1 MIEDTVKFLL
11 VDDTEENLVALE
23 ALLRRD
29 GLELLKARSGPQALE
44 LLLAHDVALAIL
56 DVQMPEM
63 NGFELAELM
72 RGAARTKR
80 VPIIFLTAGARD
92 PQRVFQ
98 GYENGAV
105 DFLFKPIDPRVLT
118 SKADVFFQLH
128 RQKIELANNL
138 RLNEMF
144 VGILGHD
151 LRNPLSAIVMGAQL
165 LERQLTDE
173 GALRALR
180 RMVSSAGRMK
190 DMIEQLLDLTRARL
204 AGGIGFVRAGRQ
216 LDVVELVA
224 RAADE
229 LRAIAPDRQV
239 AMTTS
244 GDART
249 AGDASRLLQVFS
261 NLLSNALHHGTPG
274 TPVSATIEGLD
285 GEIVVVVR
293 NQGTI
298 PPELLPRIFDPF
310 RGARP
315 TSSSQGLGLGL
326 FITHQI
332 VVAHGGTITVES
344 SPAVGTAFTVRFP
357 KTFAVA
363 RQINPASR
371 RLLVVEDDE
380 SIRDSLREAFEDAG
394 YQIETAS
401 NGQEALDLLTDGSPH
416 PDVVIL
422 DLVMPVLDGNR
433 LYQAMQAD
441 AGLSRIPVIISTSSP
456 SRAPKGVVVV
466 PKPVKLDRLLGTVAD
481 LCRQEA
487 AVSGSKL
494 DQTDA

>member
-1 MIEDTVKFLL
+1 
-11 VDDTEENLVALE
+11 
-23 ALLRRD
+23 
-29 GLELLKARSGPQALE
+29 
-44 LLLAHDVALAIL
+44 
-56 DVQMPEM
+56 
-63 NGFELAELM
+63 
-72 RGAARTKR
+72 
-80 VPIIFLTAGARD
+80 
-92 PQRVFQ
+92 
-98 GYENGAV
+98 
-105 DFLFKPIDPRVLT
+105 
-118 SKADVFFQLH
+118 
-128 RQKIELANNL
+128 
-138 RLNEMF
+138 
-144 VGILGHD
+144 
-151 LRNPLSAIVMGAQL
+151 
-165 LERQLTDE
+165 
-173 GALRALR
+173 
-180 RMVSSAGRMK
+180 
-190 DMIEQLLDLTRARL
+190 
-204 AGGIGFVRAGRQ
+204 
-216 LDVVELVA
+216 
-224 RAADE
+224 
-229 LRAIAPDRQV
+229 
-239 AMTTS
+239 
-244 GDART
+244 
-249 AGDASRLLQVFS
+249 LLQVFS

-285 GEIVVVVR
+285 SEIVVVVR

-315 TSSSQGLGLGL
+315 TSNSQGLGLGL

-357 KTFAVA
+357 KTFAIA

-441 AGLSRIPVIISTSSP
+441 AGLSQIPVIISTSSP